1 MKLKVRLFQ
10 EYLYVLQ
17 DLIHIQLYYF
27 FHQYLKDE
35 YYYLNQ
41 RV

>member
-1 MKLKVRLFQ
+1 MKLIIQLFQ

-17 DLIHIQLYYF
+17 NLIHIRLLNFY
-27 FHQYLKDE
+27 HQYLKDE